1 MNLHTLKNHESM
13 STQIE
18 YSTAVQHLRMALFLS
33 KPARPHLSARHGTE
47 VFLGRLDAARAQ
59 ATAARTALD
68 PDGWLARFVR
78 SQMIEKPGAV
88 QAGRRSAVVGVGF
101 TRRHRGKPLCQDIV
115 SPVDTGRLMGGPF
128 GSVGVDTRADYC
140 DVARRRTVDRL
151 GIKIEPVQ
159 VRFR

>member
-1 MNLHTLKNHESM
+1 M
-13 STQIE
+13 
-18 YSTAVQHLRMALFLS
+18 
-33 KPARPHLSARHGTE
+33 
-47 VFLGRLDAARAQ
+47 DAALLPSSRYRLNRPSREPSGAGTREARATKPVIGMIGHGL
-59 ATAARTALD
+59 APTFFWGGEGPPGRTQQHRDSLD